1 MEIHDLRKK
10 VIESEPTEYEKLCN
24 ILQMNGSENHS
35 IAEYLEFLTNSLKE
49 EFLNLTP
56 EMLGEILKKKVK
68 RIYNAQFKELESK
81 EEFLEIEK
89 SILELLKENAYNQ
102 DPFGW
107 KKDEICEK
115 VQLTNKDFQK
125 LTTGKGVEK
134 YEISSILTNGKLRK
148 IGKRRATRYIHFSHM
163 NKMKE
168 KWLKEGK
175 AI

>member
-68 RIYNAQFKELESK
+68 RIYNAEYKDLNSK
-81 EEFLEIEK
+81 EEFLEVEK
-89 SILELLKENAYNQ
+89 SILDLLKENMYNK
-102 DPFGW
+102 DPLGW
-107 KKDEICEK
+107 TKDEICEK
-115 VQLTNKDFQK
+115 VGITGKDFEK
-125 LTTGKGVEK
+125 LMTGKGIEK
-134 YEISSILTNGKLRK
+134 YEVGPLLTNGKLRK
-148 IGKRRATRYIHFSHM
+148 IGKRRATKYVYFSHM